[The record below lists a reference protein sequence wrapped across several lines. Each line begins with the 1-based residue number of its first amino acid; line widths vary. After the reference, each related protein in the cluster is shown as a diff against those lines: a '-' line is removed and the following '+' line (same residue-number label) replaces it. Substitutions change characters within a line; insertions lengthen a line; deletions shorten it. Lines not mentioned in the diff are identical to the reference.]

1 MTNEQLSEA
10 YAPLTTPDTNNAT
23 SILWQDHPR
32 SDYPLE
38 GFPGETRK
46 TRFKNLDL
54 MNQGAYHWKWE
65 NRDLVTFRLN
75 EWGIRALA
83 SQVELRPWQAD
94 RAARHIHSLNLGE
107 WGLSINL
114 MMFSL
119 CTYIVH
125 SDDNDIRKTYP
136 SCKDR
141 DPLFT
146 DMQATL
152 GLSNK
157 DVIKTY
163 QKLLSHF
170 RTNPATPTA
179 TFDRFETD
187 SYQPKKYQ
195 GKYIRG
201 VVAGEPQHAPNGTGN
216 WA

>member
-1 MTNEQLSEA
+1 MTNDKLSEA

-23 SILWQDHPR
+23 SIKWQNHPL

-54 MNQGAYHWKWE
+54 LNQGAYQWEWE
-65 NRDLVTFRLN
+65 NHELVTYRLN

-107 WGLSINL
+107 WGLSSRL
-114 MMFSL
+114 MMFAL

-125 SDDNDIRKTYP
+125 SDDNDIRETYP
-136 SCKDR
+136 TSKDR
-141 DPLFT
+141 NRLFT
-146 DMQATL
+146 EMQATL
-152 GLSNK
+152 GLRDK

-163 QKLLSHF
+163 QKLLLHF
-170 RTNPATPTA
+170 RTNRPSPTA
-179 TFDRFETD
+179 TFDRFDTD
-187 SYQPKKYQ
+187 GYQPEWYQ
-195 GKYIRG
+195 GKLIGG
-201 VVAGEPQHAPNGTGN
+201 VVAGEPQRAPNGDSN
-216 WA
+216 WT